1 MHASG
6 YCESHEKNMSG
17 LENPQGSAE
26 CPRVLSFLSFFFF
39 FPAESFIGYKFL
51 NLII

>member
-39 FPAESFIGYKFL
+39 FLLRVLLGINS
-51 NLII
+51 